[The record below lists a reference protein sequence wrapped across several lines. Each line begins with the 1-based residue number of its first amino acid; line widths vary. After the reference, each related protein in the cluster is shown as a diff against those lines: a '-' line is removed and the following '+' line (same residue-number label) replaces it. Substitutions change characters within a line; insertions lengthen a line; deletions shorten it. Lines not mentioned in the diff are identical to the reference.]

1 MSNYKC
7 IALDTLFCKLEF
19 LMLSHLTTDKAMAV
33 YMLLVRE
40 MLVAGKRVGRRWGNI
55 QTR

>member
-40 MLVAGKRVGRRWGNI
+40 MLVAGRRVGRRWGNI